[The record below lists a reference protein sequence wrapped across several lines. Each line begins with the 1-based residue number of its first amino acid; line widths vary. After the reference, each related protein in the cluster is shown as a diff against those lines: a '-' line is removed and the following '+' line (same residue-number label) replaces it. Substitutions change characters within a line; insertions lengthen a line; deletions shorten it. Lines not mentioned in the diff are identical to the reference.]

1 LTKLSFAWCTAKRI
15 KNAWIRPKETPNKLS
30 RDVDIG
36 LGQKN
41 IFSIFFAR
49 GVACMG
55 SDFALALSS
64 EMLWVAMLISAPVLG
79 LSMLVGLIISVIQ
92 VVTQIQDMS
101 LSFVPKI
108 LAVIITLFAFGPWM
122 LNKLIQFSSTL
133 IANIPLYF

>member
-1 LTKLSFAWCTAKRI
+1 
-15 KNAWIRPKETPNKLS
+15 
-30 RDVDIG
+30 
-36 LGQKN
+36 
-41 IFSIFFAR
+41 
-49 GVACMG
+49 MG